1 MFYRMNFGL
10 MQHHKWSITEIENMM
25 PWERDVY
32 VQLLMNWLKA
42 ENERMEQ
49 ENRKLS

>member
-1 MFYRMNFGL
+1 

-32 VQLLMNWLKA
+32 VQLLMNWLQEESDRVER
-42 ENERMEQ
+42 ENNELKR
-49 ENRKLS
+49 

>member
-1 MFYRMNFGL
+1 MNFGL

-32 VQLLMNWLKA
+32 VQLLMNWLQEESDRVER
-42 ENERMEQ
+42 ENNELKR
-49 ENRKLS
+49 